1 MKCLFT
7 PEQLASL
14 NTQEIM
20 EGIRREFENQRLYAY
35 FNFSGTEQSVFF
47 DDILTATDLISGK
60 TVRGLSAVLQPYGF
74 LWLLCD

>member
-1 MKCLFT
+1 VFT
-7 PEQLASL
+7 AVAEFEVTDSGSNQVL
-14 NTQEIM
+14 
-20 EGIRREFENQRLYAY
+20 GIRREFENQRLYAY